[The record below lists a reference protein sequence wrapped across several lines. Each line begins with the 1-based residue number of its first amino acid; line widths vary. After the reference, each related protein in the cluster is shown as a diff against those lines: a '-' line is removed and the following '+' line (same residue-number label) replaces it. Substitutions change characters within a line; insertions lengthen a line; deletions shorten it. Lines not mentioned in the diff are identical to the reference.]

1 MVPIEAVESPFYLR
15 IHALDRAGVLAK
27 VATILS
33 RRGISIEALIQ
44 KEPPIIPESQE
55 IAVPIIDGAHM
66 EGILRFTLVLRAQ
79 DSAAAAR
86 LTTSIAKLRSV
97 AMIAGMDFAR
107 LRASPYSAVDVRS
120 LIQSLDRAL
129 KAADPG
135 VSQALIVRVGA
146 AAQ

>member
-1 MVPIEAVESPFYLR
+1 MMAMLSGAGLLASPARAAEEGAKAANPMMVPM
-15 IHALDRAGVLAK
+15 D
-27 VATILS
+27 
-33 RRGISIEALIQ
+33 
-44 KEPPIIPESQE
+44 E

>member
-1 MVPIEAVESPFYLR
+1 MLSGTGLLASPSHAAEESTKAANPMMVPM
-15 IHALDRAGVLAK
+15 D
-27 VATILS
+27 
-33 RRGISIEALIQ
+33 
-44 KEPPIIPESQE
+44 E
-55 IAVPIIDGAHM
+55 IAVPIIDGAHI

-79 DSAAAAR
+79 DSVAATR
-86 LTTSIAKLRSV
+86 LATSIAKLRSV

-135 VSQALIVRVGA
+135 ISQALIVRVGA
-146 AAQ
+146 AAR

>member
-1 MVPIEAVESPFYLR
+1 MLSGAGLLASPSHAAEESMKAANPMMVPM
-15 IHALDRAGVLAK
+15 D
-27 VATILS
+27 
-33 RRGISIEALIQ
+33 
-44 KEPPIIPESQE
+44 E

-107 LRASPYSAVDVRS
+107 LRASPYNAVDVRS

-135 VSQALIVRVGA
+135 ISQALIVRVGA

>member
-1 MVPIEAVESPFYLR
+1 MTRAPRRSTLPRRPLFIGMMAMLSGAGLLASPARAAEEGAKAANPMMVPM
-15 IHALDRAGVLAK
+15 D
-27 VATILS
+27 
-33 RRGISIEALIQ
+33 
-44 KEPPIIPESQE
+44 E